1 MKSAHSPLL
10 LALALS
16 LALHALGLLGLPG
29 LPTAGTPPPRPALTA
44 SLRPPPAPEP
54 ASLPLPDLKL
64 DEPPPAA
71 KESPQA
77 PPRHPEPVLRQ
88 TPRQVLGQAPRQA
101 PRQALEPPR
110 PAPPASR
117 NKAPEPQDPL
127 TREALRQMAAL
138 AAQEDFYPREA
149 IRQGIEGEVWV
160 QIFLDGNGHVIAA
173 RIDRS
178 SGHPSLDQA
187 ALRAART
194 LRSLP
199 GNGLEEA
206 VLPVRFRLE

>member
-29 LPTAGTPPPRPALTA
+29 LPTAGTPPLRPALTA

-88 TPRQVLGQAPRQA
+88 TPRQA
-101 PRQALEPPR
+101 PR

>member
-64 DEPPPAA
+64 DEPPSAA

-77 PPRHPEPVLRQ
+77 PPRHSEPVLRQ
-88 TPRQVLGQAPRQA
+88 TLGQAPRQA
-101 PRQALEPPR
+101 LK
-110 PAPPASR
+110 APPASR
-117 NKAPEPQDPL
+117 NKAPESQDPL

>member
-88 TPRQVLGQAPRQA
+88 APRQA
-101 PRQALEPPR
+101 PR